1 MQKGHTVAMSFPD
14 AGAFADRS
22 APKSDLRL
30 WLAKNASQ
38 LALAPSVVIVL
49 VVIYGFMVW
58 TGVISLTASKMLPNY
73 SFVGLAQ
80 YGRLWSNPIWQIAVS
95 NIFIFGF
102 LFIGFSTAIGLA
114 LAILIDQK
122 IRAEGFLRTVYLYPM
137 ALSFIVTGTAWKWIL
152 NPGLG
157 LERMLHLWG
166 WESFRFDWLV
176 NTEYAIY
183 TLVIAG
189 VWQSSGFVMA
199 LFLAALR
206 GIDEDLV
213 KAARLDGAGA
223 RQIYRRIIIPQLGPT
238 FMTVGVILMQ
248 QAVKSFDL
256 VVALTSGGPGNSTN
270 LPATFMYTQTFGRDQ
285 MAVGAASAIMI
296 LMTVAAIVVPYL
308 YIDIRNNR
316 NER

>member
-1 MQKGHTVAMSFPD
+1 MSFPD

-22 APKSDLRL
+22 GPKSDLRL

-58 TGVISLTASKMLPNY
+58 TGVISLTASKMLPSY
-73 SFVGLAQ
+73 SFVGFAQ
-80 YGRLWSNPIWQIAVS
+80 YSRLWSNPIWQIAVS

-102 LFIGFSTAIGLA
+102 LFIGFSTTIGLA

-157 LERMLHLWG
+157 LERMLHIWG
-166 WESFRFDWLV
+166 WGSFRFDWLV

-223 RQIYRRIIIPQLGPT
+223 AQIYRRIIIPQLGPT

>member
-1 MQKGHTVAMSFPD
+1 M
-14 AGAFADRS
+14 
-22 APKSDLRL
+22 
-30 WLAKNASQ
+30 
-38 LALAPSVVIVL
+38 VIVL

-73 SFVGLAQ
+73 SFVGFAQ

-176 NTEYAIY
+176 NTQYAIY

-223 RQIYRRIIIPQLGPT
+223 TQIYRRIIIPQLGPT

>member
-1 MQKGHTVAMSFPD
+1 
-14 AGAFADRS
+14 
-22 APKSDLRL
+22 
-30 WLAKNASQ
+30 
-38 LALAPSVVIVL
+38 
-49 VVIYGFMVW
+49 MVW
-58 TGVISLTASKMLPNY
+58 TGVISLTASKMLPTY
-73 SFVGLAQ
+73 QFVGFEQ
-80 YGRLWSNPIWQIAVS
+80 YERLWSNPIWHIAVS

-102 LFIGFSTAIGLA
+102 LFIGFSTAFGLA

-122 IRAEGFLRTVYLYPM
+122 VRAEGFLRTIYLYPM

-157 LERMLHLWG
+157 LERMVHMWG
-166 WESFRFDWLV
+166 WESFKFDWLV
-176 NTEYAIY
+176 NTQYAIY

-206 GIDEDLV
+206 GIDDDLI
-213 KAARLDGAGA
+213 KAARLDGAGTV
-223 RQIYRRIIIPQLGPT
+223 QIYRRIIIPQMGPT

-296 LMTVAAIVVPYL
+296 FMTVTAIIVPYL
-308 YIDIRNNR
+308 YVDIRNNR
-316 NER
+316 NEG

>member
-1 MQKGHTVAMSFPD
+1 MSFPD
-14 AGAFADRS
+14 TGALASYGEHRS
-22 APKSDLRL
+22 GTRL

-73 SFVGLAQ
+73 NFVGFDQ
-80 YGRLWSNPIWQIAVS
+80 YSRLWSNPIWQIAVS
-95 NIFIFGF
+95 NIFIFGV
-102 LFIGFSTAIGLA
+102 LFIGFSTTIGLA

-122 IRAEGFLRTVYLYPM
+122 IRAEGLLRTVYLYPM

-157 LERMLHLWG
+157 LERMLHIWG
-166 WESFRFDWLV
+166 WESFKFDWLV

-206 GIDEDLV
+206 GVDDDLV

-223 RQIYRRIIIPQLGPT
+223 TQIYRRIIIPQLGPT

-296 LMTVAAIVVPYL
+296 FMTVTAIVVPYL
-308 YIDIRNNR
+308 YVDIRNNR
-316 NER
+316 DER

>member
-1 MQKGHTVAMSFPD
+1 
-14 AGAFADRS
+14 
-22 APKSDLRL
+22 
-30 WLAKNASQ
+30 
-38 LALAPSVVIVL
+38 
-49 VVIYGFMVW
+49 
-58 TGVISLTASKMLPNY
+58 KMLPNY

-213 KAARLDGAGA
+213 KA
-223 RQIYRRIIIPQLGPT
+223 
-238 FMTVGVILMQ
+238 
-248 QAVKSFDL
+248 
-256 VVALTSGGPGNSTN
+256 
-270 LPATFMYTQTFGRDQ
+270 
-285 MAVGAASAIMI
+285 
-296 LMTVAAIVVPYL
+296 
-308 YIDIRNNR
+308 
-316 NER
+316 

>member
-1 MQKGHTVAMSFPD
+1 MSFPD

-38 LALAPSVVIVL
+38 LALAPSMVIVL

-73 SFVGLAQ
+73 SFVGFAQ

-176 NTEYAIY
+176 NTQYAIY

-223 RQIYRRIIIPQLGPT
+223 TQIYRRIIIPQLGPT